1 MSRRSFICLSL
12 RLRQLNCS
20 ARHCFKGIST
30 VYVPKSAGFFYR
42 TTAGNQAYLQSCY
55 SFNFSPSFNRYELMN
70 ECWRE
75 DPATRPSF
83 SELIGRV
90 ETVMTT
96 NVPYCDLSKHD
107 ESNPYYSAVDASS
120 ETSV

>member
-1 MSRRSFICLSL
+1 
-12 RLRQLNCS
+12 
-20 ARHCFKGIST
+20 
-30 VYVPKSAGFFYR
+30 
-42 TTAGNQAYLQSCY
+42 
-55 SFNFSPSFNRYELMN
+55 MN

-83 SELIGRV
+83 SELMGRV
-90 ETVMTT
+90 ETVMTR

-107 ESNPYYSAVDASS
+107 EFSPYYSVPVDAFS